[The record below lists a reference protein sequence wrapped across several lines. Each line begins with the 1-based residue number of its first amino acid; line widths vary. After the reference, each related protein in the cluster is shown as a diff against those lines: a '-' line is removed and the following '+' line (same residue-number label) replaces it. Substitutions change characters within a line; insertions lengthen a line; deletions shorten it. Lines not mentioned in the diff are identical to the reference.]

1 MTESEYEWWG
11 EFRAQNS
18 TNISP
23 MELDMI
29 SDIYKRIFQLRN
41 KYRPCTCN
49 PREWQRLINELN
61 AVYNTYE

>member
-1 MTESEYEWWG
+1 MTEPEYEWWT
-11 EFRAQNS
+11 EFRAKNS
-18 TNISP
+18 DQIDA

-29 SDIYKRIFQLRN
+29 SNIYGRIFQLKR